1 MKKVLV
7 ILAMGA
13 FFASC
18 GASET
23 KVEEA
28 ATAAADT
35 AAAKV
40 EAVVDSAAAAVEA
53 KVDSLAAKVDS
64 AVSK

>member
-13 FFASC
+13 IFASC

-40 EAVVDSAAAAVEA
+40 EAVVDSTAAVVEA
-53 KVDSLAAKVDS
+53 KVDSLAAKIDS
-64 AVSK
+64 SIKK